1 MGLLDL
7 FRKKTL
13 AAPTG
18 SAGEDVYEGD
28 QYLEVVG
35 ESLRQEAL
43 LQLVGGPRR
52 GVTQKQVQAVLIPE
66 PDNPVDSNAIG
77 VWVKGLQV
85 GYIGREDARALYPGL
100 AALIAAH
107 PKRAVA
113 LNGLIRGM
121 SLRHD
126 GGTGMLG
133 VHLNYNPEHFGLDR
147 RPGLPQMRTG
157 LSLATATD
165 REDDS
170 YDLSW
175 WDTLDQD
182 PIKRVNQLRGLLPA
196 EHAPISRH
204 SMMMELEYRLY
215 RHRDDIAGALTQY
228 DEIAELHHAEL
239 RRGLR
244 ANLIAK
250 FGRLPELDTY
260 RQASIRQARA
270 KNLSNALEWAKRGL
284 AMYGTEAARQEWV
297 DDLQHR
303 VERLTA
309 QLDRQAEAAGTSKQ
323 GGNRA
328 NVARSTGSVAG
339 VASVPTAAALESL
352 LCGRCG
358 SSFERVRTRGRKP
371 MLCPACSQGSALPS
385 VREHNQ

>member
-7 FRKKTL
+7 FRKKTH
-13 AAPTG
+13 AAPTRPV
-18 SAGEDVYEGD
+18 GEDVYEGD
-28 QYLEVVG
+28 EYLEVVG
-35 ESLRQEAL
+35 ESHRQEAL

-52 GVTQKQVQAVLIPE
+52 GVTRKEVQAVLIPE
-66 PDNPVDSNAIG
+66 PDNPVDSSAIG
-77 VWVKGLQV
+77 VWVKGFQV
-85 GYIGREDARALYPGL
+85 GYIGREDARALSPGL

-113 LNGLIRGM
+113 LNGLISGM

-157 LSLATATD
+157 LSIASATD

-175 WDTLDQD
+175 WDALDQD
-182 PIKRVNQLRGLLPA
+182 PIKRVDQLRGLLPA

-204 SMMMELEYRLY
+204 YMLMELEYRLY
-215 RHRDDIAGALTQY
+215 RHRDDIVNALTEY
-228 DEIAELHHAEL
+228 DEFAELHHTEL
-239 RRGLR
+239 AGGLR
-244 ANLIAK
+244 AILIDK

-270 KNLSNALEWAKRGL
+270 KNLSKALEWAKRGL
-284 AMYGTEAARQEWV
+284 AMYGTDAARQEWV

-309 QLDRQAEAAGTSKQ
+309 QFDRQAGAAGTAEP

-328 NVARSTGSVAG
+328 NVPRRARSVTE
-339 VASVPTAAALESL
+339 VASAPTGAVLETL

-371 MLCPACSQGSALPS
+371 MLCPACSPAS
-385 VREHNQ
+385 